1 VTTKSLFCSF
11 FFFFFFFNL
20 YLDFPCQVPYYKDHG
35 YLLESEICAVLEHL
49 DQELFDNIY
58 TGQDNHFE
66 ELQHF
71 ISTCRG
77 SHHTH
82 ELHPLRELLSKTK
95 KSADDDDDDDDDDT
109 MKNSHKKKNI
119 MFAKLSPNNV
129 PSSLSIKLQP
139 DGEFVL
145 PQGREVKEETNK
157 SI

>member
-1 VTTKSLFCSF
+1 
-11 FFFFFFFNL
+11 
-20 YLDFPCQVPYYKDHG
+20 
-35 YLLESEICAVLEHL
+35 LLESEICAVLEHL
-49 DQELFDNIY
+49 HQELFDNIN
-58 TGQDNHFE
+58 TGFTSSGMLESQDNHFE